1 MTDIR
6 ITRVHT
12 LTQSKA
18 KAAAQEMADQMAGAY
33 GMSCEWEGN
42 VLLFKSDSVAGA
54 LTLTDDEARL
64 EIRLGFLFKAFAPAI
79 EEKVTA
85 KMEKMFGAGS

>member
-6 ITRVHT
+6 ITRIHT

-33 GMSCEWEGN
+33 GMRCEWEGN
-42 VLLFKSDSVAGA
+42 MLLFKSDSVAGV

-64 EIRLGFLFKAFAPAI
+64 EISLGLLFKAIAPTI

-85 KMEKMFGAGS
+85 KMEKVFGAGS